1 MKALYIIDIQ
11 NDFCP
16 GGALAVNE
24 GDQIIPLV
32 NQLQSKF
39 DLVIMSQDWH
49 PADHGSFAA
58 NHPGTEPGQVIDLHG
73 LDQILW
79 PVHCVQGSHG
89 AAFVDGLNT
98 DKVATIFRKGT
109 NIKIDSYSGFFDNGA
124 ATMNLEELH
133 SAGSNGN
140 RISTGAF
147 GYLKELG
154 VADLYLVGLAT
165 DYCVKFTAMDGN
177 RLGFNTH
184 VIQDACR
191 GVNLQPGDVDRA
203 LEEMQSAGIKIIN
216 SQDIL

>member
-24 GDQIIPLV
+24 GDQIIPIV
-32 NQLQSKF
+32 NELQSKF

-58 NHPGTEPGQVIDLHG
+58 NHDGKNPGEIVDLHG

-98 DKVATIFRKGT
+98 DKVAAIFRKGT
-109 NIKIDSYSGFFDNGA
+109 DITIDSYSGFYDNGGSPLA
-124 ATMNLEELH
+124 SLAEQG
-133 SAGSNGN
+133 SARKQNDGRRSA
-140 RISTGAF
+140 TGAF
-147 GYLKELG
+147 G
-154 VADLYLVGLAT
+154 
-165 DYCVKFTAMDGN
+165 
-177 RLGFNTH
+177 
-184 VIQDACR
+184 
-191 GVNLQPGDVDRA
+191 
-203 LEEMQSAGIKIIN
+203 
-216 SQDIL
+216 

>member
-16 GGALAVNE
+16 GGALAVHE
-24 GDQIIPLV
+24 GDQIIPVV
-32 NQLQSKF
+32 NQLQEQF

-58 NHPGTEPGQVIDLHG
+58 NHPGTNPGEVIDLHG

-89 AAFVDGLNT
+89 AAFVDGLQT
-98 DKVATIFRKGT
+98 DKVAAIFRKGT
-109 NIKIDSYSGFFDNGA
+109 DITVDSYSGFYDNGSA
-124 ATMNLEELH
+124 LMSVEELH
-133 SAGSNGN
+133 ASAANGK

-154 VADLYLVGLAT
+154 ITDLYLVGLAT
-165 DYCVKFTAMDGN
+165 DYCVKFTALDGN

-203 LEEMQSAGIKIIN
+203 LEEMRAAGIKIIT
-216 SQDIL
+216 SQEL